1 MSVDALRASDA
12 DRDRVAELLHSAYAE
27 GWISDEEHTERLLA
41 TNRAKTFG
49 DLLPLT
55 ADLVPSAGAT
65 LGPDLPAGSS
75 VTPSSEPDRMT
86 VVLTDTTRNG
96 SWRVRPRSLVTVFL
110 GALRL
115 DLTEAT
121 FEASVVEVNV
131 TQVLGSVLLRVPA
144 GTTVVNEV
152 ATVLGETS
160 VRGLGR
166 PNPACPT
173 LVLKG
178 TNILGDVKVRGPKRS
193 LLRKRA

>member
-27 GWISDEEHTERLLA
+27 GRISDQEHTERLLA

-55 ADLVPSAGAT
+55 ADLVPDAPMTTGSEG
-65 LGPDLPAGSS
+65 GAGSRLA
-75 VTPSSEPDRMT
+75 PHHEPDRMT
-86 VVLTDTTRNG
+86 VMLSDTTRNG
-96 SWRVRPRSLVTVFL
+96 NWRVRSHSLVNVFL
-110 GALRL
+110 GALKL

-121 FEASVVEVNV
+121 FEAPVVEVNI
-131 TQVLGSVLLRVPA
+131 TQVLGSVILRVSE

-160 VRGLGR
+160 VRGVGR
-166 PNPACPT
+166 PDPACPT
-173 LVLKG
+173 IVLKG